1 MYLYYLNND
10 QNLILNFIIIYVCK
24 LLLILFNFIIK
35 QDKNTA
41 LTLAADRG
49 HTEICKF
56 LVENGAN
63 VNHEGQVSQN
73 KNISICIY
81 DNNDY

>member
-1 MYLYYLNND
+1 MYFQYLYYKIND

-24 LLLILFNFIIK
+24 LLLILFYYFK
-35 QDKNTA
+35 QNKETA
-41 LTLAADRG
+41 LTIAAKNG

-63 VNHEGQVSQN
+63 VNHESGYVSQN
-73 KNISICIY
+73 KNISI
-81 DNNDY
+81 

>member
-1 MYLYYLNND
+1 MYLYYQNYD

-41 LTLAADRG
+41 LTLAAERG
-49 HTEICKF
+49 HIETCKF

-63 VNHEGQVSQN
+63 VNHETKVSQN
-73 KNISICIY
+73 KNISI
-81 DNNDY
+81 